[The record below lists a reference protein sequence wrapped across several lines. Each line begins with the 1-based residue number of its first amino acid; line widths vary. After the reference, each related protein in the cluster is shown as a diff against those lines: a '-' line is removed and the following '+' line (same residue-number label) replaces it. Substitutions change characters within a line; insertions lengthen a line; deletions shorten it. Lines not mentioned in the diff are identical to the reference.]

1 MTDSRFTG
9 YGWRWAASMTRRP
22 LREVLQQDDRRRT
35 MDLEQ
40 QLQLLDVVVRR
51 NAAVLRALSD
61 PMTEGWR
68 HIDSGLDYVHL
79 VNGYEFRE
87 TDDGLDISIQR
98 MDELHAVI
106 ARAIIASSLPLRGQE
121 VRFLRS
127 VLRLSPAGL
136 ALATHL
142 SKAAFERWEAEPDA
156 PIPGPAAIALRR
168 FYQERTGVLIVPVA
182 AGSREMRFKLSMN
195 GWRQA

>member
-1 MTDSRFTG
+1 
-9 YGWRWAASMTRRP
+9 
-22 LREVLQQDDRRRT
+22 L
-35 MDLEQ
+35 DLEQ

-51 NAAVLRALSD
+51 NAAVLRALAD

-68 HIDSGLDYVHL
+68 HIDCGFDYVHL

-98 MDELHAVI
+98 MDELHAII

-121 VRFLRS
+121 LRFLRS

-136 ALATHL
+136 ALATHV
-142 SKAAFERWEAEPDA
+142 SKAAVERWEAEPDA

-168 FYQERTGVLIVPVA
+168 FYAERAGVEIVPVA